1 MCPTFNNTN
10 VFLNA
15 ASSSDSGF
23 SLMTGLS
30 SLLPLNKTR
39 YTVLHNVCSITLTTT
54 QALSPLYD
62 FLSLPFSL
70 PTCSWCNLSI
80 CKSNSPVFLIY
91 WFSLFCYTWLFGAL
105 YRSLS
110 LSSILISMA
119 TTNWKL
125 SYEASARL
133 SYRASPNNSYIRRTK
148 YVKWDSDFFFNIVIH
163 RYILCLLK
171 FIWCIYKMAATPGGV
186 MALGSVIVL
195 LLGQLNLQGST
206 QYNDAISCIFSS
218 EHFVRVFCHC
228 TCCLAE
234 PAIALV

>member
-1 MCPTFNNTN
+1 MCSTFNNTN

-39 YTVLHNVCSITLTTT
+39 YTVLHNVCCITLTTT

-91 WFSLFCYTWLFGAL
+91 RFSLFCYTWLFGAL

-133 SYRASPNNSYIRRTK
+133 SYRASPNIAIYVELSVSNEIQISSSILLFIAIHYAYLSLFDAYIR
-148 YVKWDSDFFFNIVIH
+148 WQQ
-163 RYILCLLK
+163 LL
-171 FIWCIYKMAATPGGV
+171 A
-186 MALGSVIVL
+186 VL
-195 LLGQLNLQGST
+195 W
-206 QYNDAISCIFSS
+206 
-218 EHFVRVFCHC
+218 
-228 TCCLAE
+228 
-234 PAIALV
+234 P